1 MSDTQVTPAELQQ
14 IKDFKLKFNNL
25 IFALGENRIRKEQLL
40 DSYKSLTIQEQEFI
54 SRLSIKYG
62 DGVIDAITG
71 KINYKTDAKDSGNS
85 EGMDSS
91 S

>member
-1 MSDTQVTPAELQQ
+1 MSNTQITTAELQQ
-14 IKDFKLKFNNL
+14 IRDF
-25 IFALGENRIRKEQLL
+25 IFAIGENRIRKEQLL

-62 DGVIDAITG
+62 NGTIDALTG
-71 KINYKTDAKDSGNS
+71 EINYNTDAKNSRDSES
-85 EGMDSS
+85 MDSS